1 MVEPVSDQP
10 ITHSEETRLSAV
22 TIADVLLK
30 CVPVGEENAVSSRLL
45 WQHIGKW
52 AATSVKGQLH
62 KMAAQGL
69 IQSKTTR
76 QGKNEI
82 RVFFRAQ

>member
-1 MVEPVSDQP
+1 MP
-10 ITHSEETRLSAV
+10 IQDE
-22 TIADVLLK
+22 ILK
-30 CVPVGEENAVSSRLL
+30 LVPIGEENAVSSRLL
-45 WQHIGKW
+45 WQQLDKW
-52 AATSVKGQLH
+52 AATSIKGQLH

>member
-1 MVEPVSDQP
+1 MPVQDEVLNLVP
-10 ITHSEETRLSAV
+10 I
-22 TIADVLLK
+22 
-30 CVPVGEENAVSSRLL
+30 GEENAVSSRLL
-45 WQHIGKW
+45 WQQLGKW

-69 IQSKTTR
+69 IQSKTKR

-82 RVFFRAQ
+82 RVFFQGPK